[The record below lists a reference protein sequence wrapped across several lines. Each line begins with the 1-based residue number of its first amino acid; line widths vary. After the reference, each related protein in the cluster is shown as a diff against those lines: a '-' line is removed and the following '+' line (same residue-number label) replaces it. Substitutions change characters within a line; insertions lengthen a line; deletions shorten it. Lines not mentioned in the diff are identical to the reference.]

1 MATIKYINGQNCWW
15 LVVPSGLLASE
26 FGKNPVAIQMK
37 LKSCLDGKLR
47 SDTPPKTQKKLFA
60 LSPDGKILF
69 GSFAE
74 NVDTDKALEELYKAF
89 ERKVK
94 VGELGRLKINVNPLW
109 ILSSKNPELSF
120 DGSSMPAVV
129 LTCEIN

>member
-89 ERKVK
+89 ERKT
-94 VGELGRLKINVNPLW
+94 GWRRIPL
-109 ILSSKNPELSF
+109 L
-120 DGSSMPAVV
+120 
-129 LTCEIN
+129 